1 MPVPSKIESNKE
13 ALTKLCVLII
23 ITTMITAAIL
33 AHYIIYPMFFLNQ
46 VNPSIKIGVLG
57 PLLTPAGRGMLEGV
71 TLAIETINKRGG
83 VLGRYLEVVPYDDAE
98 AGISKSEK
106 GLAGYIKLSTED
118 KVSVIIG
125 PYSSHVAL
133 ALLDLLPKYKTLIVT
148 SGAIADEID
157 KKIAENPTKYK
168 YFFRT
173 HMNATGEAIILWDY
187 LTDICKSLN
196 ITKIAIFYENLAWT
210 QGIIEYSKS
219 KAQELGFNLVFL
231 APIDPTTKSYISE
244 LRTAKDKGAQLI
256 YTLFSLADTTV
267 LIKEWYEQKIPAFIT
282 GGDMMAEDP
291 TFWNTT
297 AGKAYSY
304 TIVHWGFR
312 APITNKT
319 EEFYDDYLE
328 RFGHTPNFQ
337 SYLAYDAVMIWAQA
351 AETTGKLDSDN
362 VADTLLENIYEG
374 VAGRYKFSTTSHS
387 VYVGKNWKTGIYV
400 QWQDNGEQVPI
411 WSSEFL
417 PPGKSI
423 VLPPWMR

>member
-1 MPVPSKIESNKE
+1 MSLKMVPKRK
-13 ALTKLCVLII
+13 ALTKLYVLII
-23 ITTMITAAIL
+23 IAIIITAAIL
-33 AHYIIYPMFFLNQ
+33 AHHVIYLMFSSSHAK
-46 VNPSIKIGVLG
+46 PSIKIGVLG

-83 VLGRYLEVVPYDDAE
+83 ILGCYLEVIPYDDAE

-106 GLAGYIKLSTED
+106 GIAGYIKLSTED
-118 KVSVIIG
+118 KVSVIVG

-148 SGAIADEID
+148 PGAIADEID

-173 HMNATGEAIILWDY
+173 HMNATGEAIILWEY
-187 LTDICKSLN
+187 LKDICKRLN

-231 APIDPTTKSYISE
+231 APIDPTTKSYASE

-291 TFWNTT
+291 IFWNVT

-304 TIVHWGFR
+304 AIVHWGFR

-319 EEFYDDYLE
+319 QDFYDSYVE
-328 RFGHTPNFQ
+328 KFGHTPNFQ
-337 SYLAYDAVMIWAQA
+337 SYLAYDAVMIWAQTV
-351 AETTGKLDSDN
+351 EITGTLDSDK
-362 VADTLLENIYEG
+362 VADALLENIYEG
-374 VAGRYKFSTTSHS
+374 VAGRYKFSATSHS

-400 QWQDNGEQVPI
+400 QWQEDGEQVPI
-411 WSSEFL
+411 WPSEFL
-417 PPGKSI
+417 PSGKSI